1 MAPRVALAVATG
13 VVLAYPL
20 VAPPYY
26 ATHMLMFFA
35 YAIIVL
41 GLNLLFGYTGLLSFG
56 HSLFI
61 ALGAYSAAVLT
72 SHFRVRSME
81 AILVTAALMGAVV
94 AAPVG
99 VLCVRYVRIYFAMLT
114 LAFAMLFHSF
124 LMKFYHLTGGDEGM
138 RVLQP
143 ALLGWDLAD
152 VPKTEFLSVH
162 YYYYAVA
169 VLLVAVA
176 LMWRIVRSPFGLCL
190 RSIRE
195 NPEKAASLGVS
206 VGWYRWAAFVI
217 SAAYA
222 AVGGALLAPTTG
234 QVDPSLAYWT
244 HSGNVVFMTLLGGFS
259 HFFGP
264 VLGAFVFIHLQDQV
278 MSLIPYWRLVFGAI
292 LAAVVIFAPG
302 GLMSLLTA
310 PPGPWRTA
318 RRGSAP

>member
-1 MAPRVALAVATG
+1 MTAARVVVGAAVAA
-13 VVLAYPL
+13 VLAYPL
-20 VAPPYY
+20 AASPYY
-26 ATHMLMFFA
+26 ATHMLMFFG

-56 HSLFI
+56 HSLFV
-61 ALGAYSAAVLT
+61 ALGAYAAAFLT
-72 SHFRVRSME
+72 SHFGVRSME
-81 AILVTAALMGAVV
+81 LILVVAAVAGAAV

-99 VLCVRYVRIYFAMLT
+99 ALCVRYARIYFAMLT

-124 LMKFYHLTGGDEGM
+124 LMKFYHVTGGDEGM
-138 RVLQP
+138 RVLRP
-143 ALLGWDLAD
+143 SLLGWDLAA
-152 VPKTEFLSVH
+152 VPKIQFLTVH
-162 YYYYAVA
+162 YYYYASA
-169 VLLVAVA
+169 VLLIAAVV
-176 LMWRIVRSPFGLCL
+176 MWRIVGSPFGLCL

-206 VGWYRWAAFVI
+206 VARHRWAAFVI

-244 HSGNVVFMTLLGGFS
+244 HSGNMVFMTLLGGFS

-264 VLGAFVFIHLQDQV
+264 ALGALVFIHLQDQV

-292 LAAVVIFAPG
+292 LAAIVIFAPG
-302 GLMSLLTA
+302 GLMSFV
-310 PPGPWRTA
+310 A
-318 RRGSAP
+318 RSPGSAT